1 MSFQAQLSQALNG
14 VSDKAKEA
22 KEFLVQLKNILQQI
36 QVSRRW
42 CWADSWTGRVGCL
55 SHVEEGEGLLLR
67 QWFSAVMFLEGRPVW
82 LYRPGY

>member
-36 QVSRRW
+36 QVSRTAGQAGWDVCHTSRKEK
-42 CWADSWTGRVGCL
+42 GC
-55 SHVEEGEGLLLR
+55 
-67 QWFSAVMFLEGRPVW
+67 F
-82 LYRPGY
+82 